1 MEPHA
6 VREKILTLLSFPSVR
21 SVRMAMVP
29 LLSETIAGYSLEESQ
44 WLWSAV
50 LIVMDPS
57 SAPDWV
63 YERAEEFVQEAVRM
77 EDGGAA
83 AAFLEC
89 IKERDV

>member
-1 MEPHA
+1 MEPPA
-6 VREKILTLLSFPSVR
+6 VREQILTLLSFPTIR
-21 SVRMAMVP
+21 SVRAAMVP
-29 LLSETIAGYSLEESQ
+29 LLSQAIAGYSLEESQ

-50 LIVMDPS
+50 LMMMDPS

-63 YERAEEFVQEAVRM
+63 YQRAEGFVREAIRM